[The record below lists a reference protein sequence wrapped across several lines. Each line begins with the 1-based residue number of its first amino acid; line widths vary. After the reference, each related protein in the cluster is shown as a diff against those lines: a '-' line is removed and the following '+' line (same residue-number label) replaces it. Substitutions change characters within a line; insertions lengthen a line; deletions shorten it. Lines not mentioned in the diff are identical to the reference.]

1 MKIEFLLHNAYGIGG
16 TIRAT
21 ANLSGALAAA
31 GHEVQVTSVHRV
43 AERPELPFHPRVRL
57 RSLIEMREDSP
68 AYEGDHELNRLSNS
82 MFPEKGVDFGRLRY
96 TALHDRTIAE
106 HLKETDAD
114 AVIGTRPI
122 LNGYLARHGNP
133 QRAGRRGYLRIG
145 QEHLSYDAH
154 SEQLRGDQNAAI
166 AAGLDA
172 FVTVSEADA
181 ALYRAGLP
189 GVRTKILCIPNG
201 VTAPA
206 VRPSPLDSKVV
217 VAAGR
222 LVAVK
227 RYDRL
232 VAAFA
237 KVSAEYPDW
246 TLRLY
251 GRGPDRARLRRQID
265 ELGLYNQVLM
275 MGPAA
280 PIETEWAKGAVAA
293 VSSDM
298 ESFGMTIVEA
308 MHCGVPVVATD
319 CPHGPAEI
327 ISDGEDGLLV
337 PLSGGVDAYA
347 DALKSLMKDADLRAR
362 LGAAAR
368 AKASTYVPSV
378 IARRY
383 LDLIESLRPEPP
395 SRPRLTTRIRRA
407 LTGPDRPTPPP
418 QALPAPPPTASARIT
433 PAGDLAVVLAPAT
446 LPRGPLDLL
455 LRKRKDPEGRE
466 IRVPVPPLTPVA
478 PGVVES
484 IVTVD
489 RTLHTLQEGRWDCY
503 ITPHDAPDDAFGS
516 TLHATSGGARART
529 RLRAHLIETARLLT
543 LPPTLPPTLTPEGL
557 TSWIPYA
564 TSDGYL
570 AMRAWLRPAHAEVD
584 QVVVGETSATV
595 TAHLLGNAQLP
606 PEGTTV
612 TLTPRTTSPPHTRPT
627 PDITVPVHNL
637 TPTHFHFTIP
647 YAEAQTHHGTA
658 DHTVWDLHVHTTAGR
673 VPLGRITGDTVER
686 KKTNTYPAT
695 ELPHAHPN
703 TTTRLRPYYT
713 ATNALSLSARNVPHQ
728 P

>member
-16 TIRAT
+16 TIRST

-43 AERPELPFHPRVRL
+43 AERPELPFDPRVRL

-68 AYEGDHELNRLSNS
+68 AYQGDHELTRLPNS

-96 TALHDRTIAE
+96 TALHDKVIAE
-106 HLKETDAD
+106 YLRETDAD
-114 AVIGTRPI
+114 VLTATRPI
-122 LNGYLARHGNP
+122 LNGYLARHGKA
-133 QRAGRRGYLRIG
+133 RKSSRRGYLRIG

-154 SEQLRGDQNAAI
+154 GDQLRGDQNAAI
-166 AAGLDA
+166 ATGLDA

-181 ALYRAGLP
+181 ALYRAALP
-189 GVRTKILCIPNG
+189 DVRTKILCIPNG

-206 VRPSPLDSKVV
+206 VRPSPLDSKIV

-232 VAAFA
+232 IAAFA

-251 GRGPDRARLRRQID
+251 GRGPDRARLRRRID

-280 PIETEWAKGAVAA
+280 PIETEWAKGAIAA

-327 ISDGEDGLLV
+327 ISDGEDGVLV

-347 DALKSLMKDADLRAR
+347 DALSSLMKDQDLRTR

-368 AKASTYVPSV
+368 TKASTYVPSV

-395 SRPRLTTRIRRA
+395 SRPRLTTRVRRA
-407 LTGPDRPTPPP
+407 LTGPDRPTPPQP
-418 QALPAPPPTASARIT
+418 PLPAPPLTASARIT
-433 PAGDLAVVLAPAT
+433 PAGDLAVVLAPAD

-455 LRKRKDPEGRE
+455 LRKRKDPERRE

-489 RTLHTLQEGRWDCY
+489 RAAHTLQEGRWDCY
-503 ITPHDAPDDAFGS
+503 ITLHDTPGS
-516 TLHATSGGARART
+516 TPART
-529 RLRAHLIETARLLT
+529 RLRAHLIETAPLLT
-543 LPPTLPPTLTPEGL
+543 LPPTVTPEGL

-570 AMRAWLRPAHAEVD
+570 AVRTWLRPAHAEVD
-584 QVVVGETSATV
+584 QVLVGETSATV
-595 TAHLLGNAQLP
+595 TARLLGHAQLP

-612 TLTPRTTSPPHTRPT
+612 TLTPRTTSPPHTPPT
-627 PDITVPVHNL
+627 ADITVPAHTL
-637 TPTHFHFTIP
+637 SPTHFHFTIP
-647 YAEAQTHHGTA
+647 YAEAQSHHGTA

-695 ELPHAHPN
+695 ELPHTDPTA
-703 TTTRLRPYYT
+703 TTRLRPYCT
-713 ATNALSLSARNVPHQ
+713 ATNALAVSVRTVPSSQ
-728 P
+728 A